1 MLAVINYNAGNV
13 RSVLF
18 ALDRLGVEAKLT
30 ADPDEIRA
38 ADKVLFPGVG
48 EANSAMQ
55 HLRET
60 GLAEVIKSLT
70 QPVLAICIGQ
80 QLLCTHSKEND
91 TPCLGII
98 PQKVKLFRPETQEKV
113 PHVGWNTIHSLQTDG
128 VFDPSLENEYVYYV
142 HSYYVEVGAYTT
154 ATTDYVLP
162 FSAGLQKDNFFATQ
176 FHPEKSGSVG
186 ERILRNF
193 LEKC

>member
-18 ALDRLGVEAKLT
+18 ALARLGVEAKLT
-30 ADPDEIRA
+30 ADRAEIRA

-60 GLAEVIKSLT
+60 GLAEVIKNLT

-80 QLLCTHSKEND
+80 QLICKYSEEND

-98 PQKVKLFRPETQEKV
+98 PQKVKLFRPENREKV
-113 PHVGWNTIHSLQTDG
+113 PHMGWNTIHSLKTDG
-128 VFDPSLENEYVYYV
+128 VFDASLENEYVYFV
-142 HSYYVEVGAYTT
+142 HSYYTEVGQYTT

-193 LEKC
+193 LEG

>member
-30 ADPDEIRA
+30 ADHNEIRA
-38 ADKVLFPGVG
+38 ADKVPFPGCG

-55 HLRET
+55 HLQET

-80 QLLCTHSKEND
+80 QLLCEHSEENN

-98 PQKVKLFRPETQEKV
+98 PQKVKRFRPEGQEKV
-113 PHVGWNTIHSLQTDG
+113 PHMGWNTIHNLQTGG
-128 VFDPSLENEYVYYV
+128 VFDPSLENEHVYYV
-142 HSYYVEVGAYTT
+142 HSYYVEVGQYTT

-193 LEKC
+193 LMG

>member
-18 ALDRLGVEAKLT
+18 ALDRLGIEATLT
-30 ADPDEIRA
+30 ADPTEIRA

-55 HLRET
+55 HLRDT
-60 GLAEVIKSLT
+60 GLDEVIKSLT

-80 QLLCTHSKEND
+80 QLLCQHSEENN

-98 PQKVKLFRPETQEKV
+98 PQNVKLFRPESKEKV
-113 PHVGWNTIHSLQTDG
+113 PHVGWNTIRDLKTDG
-128 VFDPSLENEYVYYV
+128 VFDASLTNEYVYYV
-142 HSYYVEVGAYTT
+142 HSYYVEVGQYTT
-154 ATTDYVLP
+154 AITDYSLP

-176 FHPEKSGSVG
+176 FHPEKSGTVG
-186 ERILRNF
+186 ERILSNF
-193 LEKC
+193 LAI